1 MSRRDSTQT
10 DVAGRRREAIRRM
23 VPMVS
28 LLAAFWVVLSGHF
41 DPLPLTLGA
50 VSITVVCA
58 MAWRADLYIHR
69 DLTVPFALRLPWFL
83 LWLGGQVLVSSVTVV
98 RQVWSPR
105 LGLRPVVG
113 STPAQ
118 DLPELSQVT
127 YANAITLTPGTLS
140 LDISDKLIR
149 VHSLE
154 PTGVDELRKGA
165 MLSRVPRSGARR

>member
-1 MSRRDSTQT
+1 
-10 DVAGRRREAIRRM
+10 M
-23 VPMVS
+23 VP

-41 DPLPLTLGA
+41 DPLLLTLGA
-50 VSITVVCA
+50 VSIALVCT
-58 MAWRADLYIHR
+58 MAWRADLYLHR
-69 DLTVPFALRLPWFL
+69 DLTIPFALRLPWFF
-83 LWLGGQVLVSSVTVV
+83 LWLGGQVLLSSLSVV

-105 LGLRPVVG
+105 LSLHPVVD

-118 DLPELSQVT
+118 DLPELSQVA

-154 PTGVDELRKGA
+154 PIGVDELRKGA
-165 MLSRVPRSGARR
+165 MLSQVPRPGARR

>member
-1 MSRRDSTQT
+1 
-10 DVAGRRREAIRRM
+10 M
-23 VPMVS
+23 VP
-28 LLAAFWVVLSGHF
+28 LLASFWVVLSGHF
-41 DPLPLTLGA
+41 DPLLLTLGV

-58 MAWRADLYIHR
+58 MAWRGDIYLHH
-69 DLTVPFALRLPWFL
+69 DLTVPFALRLPWFF
-83 LWLGGQVLVSSVTVV
+83 LWLGGQVLVSSLTVM

-118 DLPELSQVT
+118 DLPELSQVA

-140 LDISDKLIR
+140 LDITDKVIR

-154 PTGVDELRKGA
+154 PIGVDALRKGA
-165 MLSRVPRSGARR
+165 MLSRVPRPGARR

>member
-1 MSRRDSTQT
+1 MNQRDSGSTG
-10 DVAGRRREAIRRM
+10 VGGRRREAIRRM
-23 VPMVS
+23 VPMVP

-41 DPLPLTLGA
+41 DPLLLTLGA

-58 MAWRADLYIHR
+58 MAWRADLYLHR

-83 LWLGGQVLVSSVTVV
+83 LWLGGQVLASSLTVV

-105 LGLRPVVG
+105 LGLRPVVEW
-113 STPAQ
+113 TPAQ

-140 LDISDKLIR
+140 LDISDKLIQ

-154 PTGVDELRKGA
+154 PSGVEELRNGA
-165 MLSRVPRSGARR
+165 MLSRVPRPGARR

>member
-1 MSRRDSTQT
+1 
-10 DVAGRRREAIRRM
+10 
-23 VPMVS
+23 MVS

-41 DPLPLTLGA
+41 DPLLLTLGA

-58 MAWRADLYIHR
+58 MAWRADLYLHR
-69 DLTVPFALRLPWFL
+69 DLTVRFALRLPWFL
-83 LWLGGQVLVSSVTVV
+83 LWLGGQVLVSSLTVV

-140 LDISDKLIR
+140 LDISDKRIQ
-149 VHSLE
+149 VHSLDS
-154 PTGVDELRKGA
+154 TGVDELRKGA
-165 MLSRVPRSGARR
+165 MLSWVPRPGARR

>member
-1 MSRRDSTQT
+1 VSPRDSTKAP
-10 DVAGRRREAIRRM
+10 VGGRRVAFRGTVALI
-23 VPMVS
+23 P
-28 LLAAFWVVLSGHF
+28 LLAAFWLVLSGNF
-41 DPLPLTLGA
+41 DPLLLTLGA

-58 MAWRADLYIHR
+58 MAWRADLYLHR
-69 DLTVPFALRLPWFL
+69 DLTARFALRLPWFF
-83 LWLGGQVLVSSVTVV
+83 LWLGGQVFVSSLTVV
-98 RQVWSPR
+98 RKVWSPR
-105 LGLRPVVG
+105 PGLRPVVR

-154 PTGVDELRKGA
+154 PDGVDELRKGA
-165 MLSRVPRSGARR
+165 MLSRVPRPGARR

>member
-1 MSRRDSTQT
+1 
-10 DVAGRRREAIRRM
+10 M
-23 VPMVS
+23 VP
-28 LLAAFWVVLSGHF
+28 LLAAFWVVLSGHL
-41 DPLPLTLGA
+41 DPLLLTLGA
-50 VSITVVCA
+50 MSITVVCT
-58 MAWRADLYIHR
+58 MAWRADLYLHR
-69 DLTVPFALRLPWFL
+69 DLTVPFAVRLPWFF
-83 LWLGGQVLVSSVTVV
+83 LWLGGQVFISSLTVV

-105 LGLRPVVG
+105 LGLRPVVR

-165 MLSRVPRSGARR
+165 MLDRVPRPEARR